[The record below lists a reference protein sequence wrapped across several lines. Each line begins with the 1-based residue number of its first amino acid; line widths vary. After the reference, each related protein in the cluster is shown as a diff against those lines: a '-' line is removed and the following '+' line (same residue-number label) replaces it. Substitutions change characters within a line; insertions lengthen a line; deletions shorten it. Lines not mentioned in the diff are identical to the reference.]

1 MRKFGSSSIRKLENL
16 KMQEFKN
23 SSHSV
28 GLDLLNEMYSTEIDA
43 SVSNSSGLTYNKQGI
58 IAFEMEAKKR
68 YFRWSYSLCT
78 FGYRDIAAH
87 RVSCGMVAE
96 GKTARR
102 HLQTSK
108 EICPECFYLNV
119 FVVCLEFVS
128 YSFRDFLFSFLSEV
142 MSFFVLTNL
151 NIPKTCSYFTFLPDI
166 QNILFWHFK
175 AFCWQL
181 TALGYLYCFLK

>member
-1 MRKFGSSSIRKLENL
+1 MK
-16 KMQEFKN
+16 EFKN

-28 GLDLLNEMYSTEIDA
+28 GLDLSNEMYSTEIDA

-78 FGYRDIAAH
+78 FGYRDIAAY
-87 RVSCGMVAE
+87 RVSCEMVAE

-108 EICPECFYLNV
+108 EICPECSYLNV

-128 YSFRDFLFSFLSEV
+128 YSFRGFLFSFLSEV
-142 MSFFVLTNL
+142 ISFFF
-151 NIPKTCSYFTFLPDI
+151 IDEFEYP
-166 QNILFWHFK
+166 
-175 AFCWQL
+175 
-181 TALGYLYCFLK
+181 

>member
-1 MRKFGSSSIRKLENL
+1 MRKFGSSSIWKLENL
-16 KMQEFKN
+16 KMKEFKN

-28 GLDLLNEMYSTEIDA
+28 GLDLSNEMYSTEIDA

-78 FGYRDIAAH
+78 FGYRDIAAY
-87 RVSCGMVAE
+87 RVSCEMVAE

-108 EICPECFYLNV
+108 EICPECSYLNV

-128 YSFRDFLFSFLSEV
+128 YSFRGFLFSFLSDV
-142 MSFFVLTNL
+142 MSFFFYWRIWISLKHARILHFYQIFKTFFSDILKHFADNL
-151 NIPKTCSYFTFLPDI
+151 QF
-166 QNILFWHFK
+166 
-175 AFCWQL
+175 
-181 TALGYLYCFLK
+181 

>member
-1 MRKFGSSSIRKLENL
+1 MRKFGSSSIWKLKNL
-16 KMQEFKN
+16 KVQEFKN

-28 GLDLLNEMYSTEIDA
+28 GLDLSNEMYSIEIDA

-78 FGYRDIAAH
+78 FGYRDIAAY
-87 RVSCGMVAE
+87 RVSCEMVAE

-108 EICPECFYLNV
+108 EICLECFYLNV

-128 YSFRDFLFSFLSEV
+128 YSFRGFLFSFLSEV
-142 MSFFVLTNL
+142 MSFFLLTNL

-175 AFCWQL
+175 L
-181 TALGYLYCFLK
+181 TTYSFRVLILLS